1 MRIAV
6 CEDDNIVAAYLEDY
20 LSSLS
25 VQNIEYEIFTSGN
38 DLIHYMEQEKTSFN
52 IFFMDIEM
60 PGRNGIETSAYIRE
74 HDKNALIIFIT
85 DHQDYVYQVFEVLP
99 FRFLIKPVQR
109 EQLNTVLKDAI
120 LQINTAKK
128 LFFFRIGKQQFQVAY
143 DEILYFEG
151 NLRKVRLVSTVG
163 EWDFY
168 GKISKVFSDLDVN
181 LFLLEHA
188 YTGRLL
194 EELREKAEVCFT
206 FYDYYSFGHSSNFCH
221 TSNDIMGNDFV

>member
-151 NLRKVRLVSTVG
+151 NLRKVRKRQV
-163 EWDFY
+163 
-168 GKISKVFSDLDVN
+168 K
-181 LFLLEHA
+181 
-188 YTGRLL
+188 
-194 EELREKAEVCFT
+194 
-206 FYDYYSFGHSSNFCH
+206 
-221 TSNDIMGNDFV
+221 